1 MSDTFDSLIR
11 SSASAGMK
19 EMLEKSREETRETG
33 SYGLAL
39 LKYYQDN
46 PDKLEEDMAAYYR
59 RTGQDEKADQALY
72 DLDQMEMGTP
82 GYADE
87 QE

>member
-19 EMLEKSREETRETG
+19 QMLEKSREETRETG
-33 SYGLAL
+33 SYGLGL

-59 RTGQDEKADQALY
+59 RTGQDEKADQAIY

-82 GYADE
+82 GYTDE
-87 QE
+87 